1 MLVPVRCFT
10 CGKLIGDKYQE
21 FTLRVREGQAPAQV
35 LDALGLERYCCRR
48 MILTNVDL
56 IDQILPYYEALA
68 RRHAEFGGEAY

>member
-1 MLVPVRCFT
+1 
-10 CGKLIGDKYQE
+10 
-21 FTLRVREGQAPAQV
+21 
-35 LDALGLERYCCRR
+35 